1 MLYAANQD
9 KPGDFERSSQSYTR
23 WDLGGEYRI
32 PMATGSEV
40 IVFAELNNIGDEQIR
55 LSTSFLRDIA
65 PEAGRSA
72 ELGLRYLF

>member
-1 MLYAANQD
+1 MLFAGDQD

-23 WDLGGEYRI
+23 WDLGGEYRL
-32 PMATGSEV
+32 TVGSGSEF

-72 ELGLRYLF
+72 KVGVRYLF